1 MNATEASSIA
11 FAVVFA
17 GALLGIFLRGVLP
30 PHHLSAGSKDI
41 VRLGMGL
48 VATMAALVLGLLVAS
63 AKEFYDSQTS
73 EVIQLSANVVF
84 LDRELAHYGPESRE
98 AREFLR
104 NILIRIRDRVWPAD
118 AARGLGLEPVS
129 VNETIYAKIQQLS
142 PKNEAQRRLQTQAL
156 KMAAKL
162 LQARWLMYEQ
172 STSPIPL
179 PMLMILVLWLTIIFV
194 SFGLFAP
201 RNGTVLATLFVSAL
215 SVSCAIFLIL
225 EMYKPF
231 QGLIRISGAPL
242 DAALAH
248 LGK

>member
-1 MNATEASSIA
+1 M
-11 FAVVFA
+11 
-17 GALLGIFLRGVLP
+17 FLRGVLP
-30 PHHLSAGSKDI
+30 PHHFSAGSKDI

-162 LQARWLMYEQ
+162 LQSRWLMYEQ

-179 PMLMILVLWLTIIFV
+179 PMLMILV
-194 SFGLFAP
+194 FG
-201 RNGTVLATLFVSAL
+201 
-215 SVSCAIFLIL
+215 
-225 EMYKPF
+225 
-231 QGLIRISGAPL
+231 
-242 DAALAH
+242 
-248 LGK
+248 